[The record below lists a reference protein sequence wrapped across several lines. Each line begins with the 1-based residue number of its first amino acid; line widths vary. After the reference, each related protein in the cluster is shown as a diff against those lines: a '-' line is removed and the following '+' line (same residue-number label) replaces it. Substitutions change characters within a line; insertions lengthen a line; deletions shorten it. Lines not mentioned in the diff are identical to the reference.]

1 MEKEIEAIYVEEYED
16 RSEDMLS
23 VLYSDWEVDELCK
36 MTDLVDFYGAR
47 WVDGKDWTDGRDWAD
62 WRDGVDWT
70 NGING
75 KDWSPDT
82 AQEIVSKLQSLSWDE
97 RLSANAIKWLEKF
110 MGYVGW
116 GASTLSQ
123 LRDVYLNNISN
134 GDIITWDSGRWQFV
148 NVPNTTGNVWGTLT
162 WNLSD
167 QTDLRNELNSK
178 VTNSRTISTSSPL
191 QWWGD
196 LSIDRTISIA
206 KSDSSTD
213 GYLSIWDRNTF
224 NNKQNFILPWTVN
237 EYWRWDK
244 TRANLSADVLSITS
258 WFYEVPLTFSTW
270 LTRTGDTIEVNDV
283 QNIIRLSNLNTD
295 WFVKTILWDGTLV
308 IDTSTYLTTISWI
321 SAGGELSWT
330 YPNPTVLNSAVISKL
345 LTWYSSGAWVIT
357 SSDSILQAIQKLNGN
372 IGALTTWVSSVFW
385 RTGVVVSQSWDYTTT
400 QVTEATNL
408 YFTEARVRSTT
419 LSWLSISWWS
429 ITSSDSIITAFGKVQ
444 NQINGVLWW
453 AIYQGTWNAST
464 NTPTLTSSVGT
475 KGYYY
480 VVSVA
485 WSTNLD
491 WITSWSVWDWA
502 IFNGTTWD
510 KVDNTDAVSSVNGSI
525 GAVSLTGTTNKI
537 TVTWTVWDISS
548 SYAGQPS
555 ITTLGTITSW
565 IWNATS
571 IQSQYWGTGIN
582 TSSSTGIAQV
592 LAGTWSVSTALAN
605 GTTATTQTAW
615 TNNTTIATTA
625 FIATALSWYIGS
637 TSITTLGTI
646 TTGVWNG
653 TAIANA
659 NLANSSITFTTGSSG
674 SDLNWSSSPVS
685 LGGTATVNIPSMA
698 ATSVT
703 RGLLTNTT
711 QTLPGDK
718 TFNSGTLTVTKTG
731 GGDSKLVMQN
741 SGFTGD
747 FAFLTIG
754 NSAVSRVGIR
764 SESTDKA
771 TYLYAMPN
779 GAGVLNNLNSTF
791 SLFTTDFYTDS
802 TNTSFMQMQAGV
814 GLMGINMR
822 NGGTGTLENFNFLFN
837 STVTA
842 TLTTAGL
849 LGVGTSTGT
858 SAPDYRLT
866 LVGTNATTPQ
876 INLRSSRSAIVAT
889 NVIGGVIFT
898 SNDTNL
904 TAPGTEVASF
914 QALAAATHTASVL
927 TTDFV
932 WKGTNTLAYAETMR
946 LTGEGLLGIGVAPTK
961 GWLEIKAGTTTRS
974 AITLTAG
981 TNKTSSVAG
990 DLEYDG
996 TQIYFTNGGAVRQTI
1011 QQVQRARVASA
1022 FARTSS
1028 TTLTNITGL
1037 SVTVVAGKTYEI
1049 YAVIPTTSALSGGVK
1064 FAIGGTCTAT
1074 TINYTGTTQDAA
1086 GGATYMSKSAA
1097 LGGTVGE
1104 QSNVTNAE
1112 TVIRG
1117 EIIVNAGGTLTVQ
1130 FGQNTSNASSSTC
1143 TVGGQFVVTQ
1153 IA

>member
-1 MEKEIEAIYVEEYED
+1 MIVHTLIQQENYGTSMSKWKKNEPTNPKWKSAGVIRGDDGYTPTPEEITSLIKPLIPDVKNGETPTDEK
-16 RSEDMLS
+16 L
-23 VLYSDWEVDELCK
+23 LELIK
-36 MTDLVDFYGAR
+36 PLIPAPIKGK
-47 WVDGKDWTDGRDWAD
+47 DGKNPSIDEILKQISITWEEIKDKPNFDRLMQISSRTYGISEMEDVSLTNLIQGDLLQWNGTKWVNIAFDDNGILSLNGLTGATQTFEVTTLGRDFTITSA
-62 WRDGVDWT
+62 GTVHSFNLPT
-70 NGING
+70 ASAIN
-75 KDWSPDT
+75 
-82 AQEIVSKLQSLSWDE
+82 
-97 RLSANAIKWLEKF
+97 R
-110 MGYVGW
+110 
-116 GASTLSQ
+116 GAL
-123 LRDVYLNNISN
+123 
-134 GDIITWDSGRWQFV
+134 
-148 NVPNTTGNVWGTLT
+148 
-162 WNLSD
+162 
-167 QTDLRNELNSK
+167 
-178 VTNSRTISTSSPL
+178 
-191 QWWGD
+191 
-196 LSIDRTISIA
+196 
-206 KSDSSTD
+206 SSTD
-213 GYLSIWDRNTF
+213 WNTF
-224 NNKQNFILPWTVN
+224 NNKQDAISLTTTGTSGVATFISNVLNIPDYGSALSGYVPYTGATANVDIGHFSYIGDALKAFDTAGVLIESANGTDIGLLGVANTANVTWYGNHNFNTVTASRVAQFGASKTLESSTVTTTELGYLSGVTSAIQTQLN
-237 EYWRWDK
+237 AKEPTITAGTTAQYWRGDK
-244 TRANLSADVLSITS
+244 S
-258 WFYEVPLTFSTW
+258 W
-270 LTRTGDTIEVNDV
+270 
-283 QNIIRLSNLNTD
+283 Q
-295 WFVKTILWDGTLV
+295 TL
-308 IDTSTYLTTISWI
+308 DTSVVPENTNLYFTNARAIASTLT
-321 SAGGELSWT
+321 G
-330 YPNPTVLNSAVISKL
+330 YV
-345 LTWYSSGAWVIT
+345 SGAGTVAAT
-357 SSDSILQAIQKLNGN
+357 DSILQAIQKLNGN
-372 IGALTTWVSSVFW
+372 IGVLVTGVSSV
-385 RTGVVVSQSWDYTTT
+385 S
-400 QVTEATNL
+400 
-408 YFTEARVRSTT
+408 
-419 LSWLSISWWS
+419 
-429 ITSSDSIITAFGKVQ
+429 
-444 NQINGVLWW
+444 
-453 AIYQGTWNAST
+453 
-464 NTPTLTSSVGT
+464 
-475 KGYYY
+475 
-480 VVSVA
+480 
-485 WSTNLD
+485 
-491 WITSWSVWDWA
+491 
-502 IFNGTTWD
+502 
-510 KVDNTDAVSSVNGSI
+510 
-525 GAVSLTGTTNKI
+525 GTTNRI
-537 TVTWTVWDISS
+537 TASPTTGAVVVDIAST
-548 SYAGQPS
+548 YVGQ
-555 ITTLGTITSW
+555 
-565 IWNATS
+565 
-571 IQSQYWGTGIN
+571 
-582 TSSSTGIAQV
+582 
-592 LAGTWSVSTALAN
+592 
-605 GTTATTQTAW
+605 
-615 TNNTTIATTA
+615 
-625 FIATALSWYIGS
+625 

-659 NLANSSITFTTGSSG
+659 NLANSSISFSTGTSG

-731 GGDSKLVMQN
+731 GGDSKLVLQN
-741 SGFTGD
+741 SSFSGD
-747 FAFLTIG
+747 FAFLTLG
-754 NSAVSRVGIR
+754 NSAVSRVGVR

-779 GAGVLNNLNSTF
+779 GTGVFSGLNSTF
-791 SLFTTDFYTDS
+791 SLFTTDFVADS
-802 TNTSFMQMQAGV
+802 TNISFMQMQAGV

-858 SAPDYRLT
+858 AAPDYRLT

-914 QALAAATHTASVL
+914 QALATATHSASVL

-946 LTGEGLLGIGVAPTK
+946 LTGEGLLGIGVTPTK

-1037 SVTVVAGKTYEI
+1037 SVTVAAGKTYEI

-1130 FGQNTSNASSSTC
+1130 FGQNTSNASASTC

>member
-1 MEKEIEAIYVEEYED
+1 MN
-16 RSEDMLS
+16 L
-23 VLYSDWEVDELCK
+23 
-36 MTDLVDFYGAR
+36 
-47 WVDGKDWTDGRDWAD
+47 
-62 WRDGVDWT
+62 T
-70 NGING
+70 N
-75 KDWSPDT
+75 D
-82 AQEIVSKLQSLSWDE
+82 QLLKLLDVKAKTSL
-97 RLSANAIKWLEKF
+97 LNAIKEQKAIFKGDKGETPKHRWFGTSLQFELED
-110 MGYVGW
+110 GTW
-116 GASTLSQ
+116 GKIIDLKGDKGDKGEKGKDGKSMTKAEKEEAIKYIRLAIEEEITDIYSRIEEIEGDKQIDEIIEKKLSELTEKSTPEAIRDSLMELEGAERLDAKYIKNLPEVMNNTIVAGRGIPSLNGIGGSSQTFEVTTLGTDFTITSAGTVHSFNLPTASTINRGAL
-123 LRDVYLNNISN
+123 
-134 GDIITWDSGRWQFV
+134 
-148 NVPNTTGNVWGTLT
+148 
-162 WNLSD
+162 
-167 QTDLRNELNSK
+167 
-178 VTNSRTISTSSPL
+178 
-191 QWWGD
+191 
-196 LSIDRTISIA
+196 
-206 KSDSSTD
+206 SSTD
-213 GYLSIWDRNTF
+213 WTTF
-224 NNKQNFILPWTVN
+224 NNKENAITAGTTAQ
-237 EYWRWDK
+237 YWRGDK
-244 TRANLSADVLSITS
+244 TWQTLD
-258 WFYEVPLTFSTW
+258 
-270 LTRTGDTIEVNDV
+270 
-283 QNIIRLSNLNTD
+283 
-295 WFVKTILWDGTLV
+295 TLV
-308 IDTSTYLTTISWI
+308 VPENTNLYFTNARAIASTLTGYT
-321 SAGGELSWT
+321 
-330 YPNPTVLNSAVISKL
+330 
-345 LTWYSSGAWVIT
+345 SGAGTIT
-357 SSDSILQAIQKLNGN
+357 SSDSIISAIQKLNGN
-372 IGALTTWVSSVFW
+372 IGALV
-385 RTGVVVSQSWDYTTT
+385 TG
-400 QVTEATNL
+400 
-408 YFTEARVRSTT
+408 
-419 LSWLSISWWS
+419 
-429 ITSSDSIITAFGKVQ
+429 
-444 NQINGVLWW
+444 
-453 AIYQGTWNAST
+453 
-464 NTPTLTSSVGT
+464 
-475 KGYYY
+475 
-480 VVSVA
+480 
-485 WSTNLD
+485 
-491 WITSWSVWDWA
+491 
-502 IFNGTTWD
+502 
-510 KVDNTDAVSSVNGSI
+510 VSSVNSLT
-525 GAVSLTGTTNKI
+525 GAVSLIGTANQIVVSGGTWSLASTITGLTSVTSTSFIGALTGNASTATALATARTIGIITGDATSSGSSFDGTANNTNVLTLATVNSNVGSFTNATITVNAKGLITAASSGTAPVTSVTGTLNRITVTGTTTPVI
-537 TVTWTVWDISS
+537 DIAST
-548 SYAGQPS
+548 YVGQ
-555 ITTLGTITSW
+555 
-565 IWNATS
+565 
-571 IQSQYWGTGIN
+571 
-582 TSSSTGIAQV
+582 
-592 LAGTWSVSTALAN
+592 
-605 GTTATTQTAW
+605 
-615 TNNTTIATTA
+615 
-625 FIATALSWYIGS
+625 

-659 NLANSSITFTTGSSG
+659 NLANSSISFATGSSG

-711 QTLPGDK
+711 QTIPGDK

-779 GAGVLNNLNSTF
+779 GAGVLGGLNSTF
-791 SLFTTDFYTDS
+791 SLFTTDFVADS
-802 TNTSFMQMQAGV
+802 TNISFMQMQAGV

-914 QALAAATHTASVL
+914 QALATATHSASVL

-946 LTGEGLLGIGVAPTK
+946 LTGEGLLGIGVTPTK

-981 TNKTSSVAG
+981 TNKTSPVAG

-1086 GGATYMSKSAA
+1086 GGATYMSKSTA

-1130 FGQNTSNASSSTC
+1130 FGQNTSNASASTC